1 MNAILKLKTQ
11 QSEFERTAREV
22 LEFKRIEDDARASRV
37 AAEARLVA
45 MVEAKD
51 EGTVHEEDGHV
62 KVTVAFKVTR
72 SVDAEKVVE
81 EWNAMPALIKDAF
94 VWKPDLVIKH
104 MRALES
110 ANPEAYAV
118 LAKYITAKPAKPS
131 VKIEE
136 VA

>member
-1 MNAILKLKTQ
+1 MNAILKLNTQ

-37 AAEARLVA
+37 AAEARLVS
-45 MVEAKD
+45 MVEARD

-62 KVTVAFKVTR
+62 KVTVAFKITR
-72 SVDAEKVVE
+72 SVDAEKVIAD
-81 EWNAMPALIKDAF
+81 WNSLPPLVHDAF
-94 VWKPDLVIKH
+94 VWKPDLVLKQ
-104 MRALES
+104 MRALET

>member
-1 MNAILKLKTQ
+1 MNILKLKTR

-22 LEFKRIEDDARASRV
+22 LEFRRIEDDARASRV

-62 KVTVAFKVTR
+62 KVTISFKVTR
-72 SVDAEKVVE
+72 SVDADKVVE
-81 EWNAMPALIKDAF
+81 DWNSLPPLVHDAF
-94 VWKPDLVIKH
+94 VWRPDLVLKQ
-104 MRALES
+104 MRAIEI
-110 ANPEAYAV
+110 ANPAAYAV